1 MKYSIREYARVHGIN
16 AHDLFTMA
24 WKEYFRQIPARSSIE
39 VDVEAYIAAG
49 AVPPYVSAYIK
60 NHPLPRK
67 VYKPYWALA

>member
-1 MKYSIREYARVHGIN
+1 MKYNIREYARAHSIN
-16 AHDLFTMA
+16 AYDLFTMA
-24 WKEYFRQIPARSSIE
+24 WKEYFKQIPARSSID
-39 VDVEAYIAAG
+39 VDTETYKVVG